1 MPRDSFPRFPFGTAG
16 PSSTSSIDEILWRLA
31 EGPATTK
38 THENNEGENNQITY
52 VNLVLSVLQNSISYA
67 GSASVECHLGSER
80 H

>member
-1 MPRDSFPRFPFGTAG
+1 MPRDSFPRFPFGTAAL
-16 PSSTSSIDEILWRLA
+16 SSASSIDEILWRLA

-38 THENNEGENNQITY
+38 NHESNEVENYQITY
-52 VNLVLSVLQNSISYA
+52 VNLVLSVLLNSTSYA